1 MDPKE
6 RLRKACRVLAVQ
18 TGLERLAAWRV
29 SDLEH
34 RHASLRNQQAS
45 LVRFLD
51 GETALGDVLSATIL
65 RRLQCLAENQAALIA
80 EREVCDA
87 RRREERLRLRCAE
100 LIVDDLARETRR
112 MDVLRELESVIETSQ
127 QRPCVRS
134 EQG

>member
-1 MDPKE
+1 MEPKE
-6 RLRKACRVLAVQ
+6 RLRKARRVLAVQ

-34 RHASLRNQQAS
+34 RHSLLQDQQAN

-51 GETALGDVLSATIL
+51 GETALGDAFSAAIL
-65 RRLQCLAENQAALIA
+65 RRLQCLAENQAALEA
-80 EREVCDA
+80 EKEGCDA

-100 LIVDDLARETRR
+100 LIVDDLGREARRI
-112 MDVLRELESVIETSQ
+112 DALRELQSVIEASQ
-127 QRPCVRS
+127 QRARVRS